1 MRDTHEPAGTG
12 VGETLATLGG
22 QYGRIYS
29 ARPDC
34 THGGAVVVVR
44 VVVTTGVR
52 TSSVGVSRSSVVVGV
67 RTPPTRVD
75 EERDERDDDDK
86 VTTGTTGSGVYRP
99 SLMDDE
105 LVAPARGVR
114 MTLSLKEG
122 VSGVQVSLDLD
133 GQDSTRLARHTGRS
147 VV

>member
-1 MRDTHEPAGTG
+1 
-12 VGETLATLGG
+12 
-22 QYGRIYS
+22 
-29 ARPDC
+29 
-34 THGGAVVVVR
+34 VVVR